1 MCLLTF
7 RAPVSKQ
14 QQNREASSRATKTP
28 PQSYD
33 LLIVAR
39 GTPASVAPTKQ
50 ETKRWFQFTNKFM
63 ESCHL
68 VNPQKIL
75 K

>member
-1 MCLLTF
+1 MRLLTF

-14 QQNREASSRATKTP
+14 QQNREASSRATNTP

-50 ETKRWFQFTNKFM
+50 EKK
-63 ESCHL
+63 
-68 VNPQKIL
+68 
-75 K
+75 